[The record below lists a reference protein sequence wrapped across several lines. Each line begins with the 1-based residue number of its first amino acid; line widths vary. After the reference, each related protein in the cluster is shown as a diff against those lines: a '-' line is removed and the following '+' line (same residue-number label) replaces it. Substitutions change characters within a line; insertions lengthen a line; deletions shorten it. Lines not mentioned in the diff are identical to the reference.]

1 MKPSTRIMLHASLL
15 LFALIASAVALG
27 IGVGVALVR

>member
-1 MKPSTRIMLHASLL
+1 MKPSTKVLLH
-15 LFALIASAVALG
+15 FALLIGALVTTSVALG